1 LLTALPRTSRSAV
14 VLFWRREIAIKPER
28 SSAPAKEKRPAI
40 NLEIKAREVRLV
52 DKDGQ
57 QVGIVPLRDAQAAAE
72 AVELDLVE
80 IVPDAEPPVCRIM
93 DYGKHVFELKQQKK
107 EAKKKQHQV
116 QIKEIKLRPGTEDAD
131 YQVKLRAVIRFL
143 EEGDKAKITL
153 RFRGREMAHQE
164 LGMKQ
169 LQRFEVDLAEIGT
182 VEQSPKME
190 GKMMHMLI
198 GPKKKR

>member
-1 LLTALPRTSRSAV
+1 MSRSAV
-14 VLFWRREIAIKPER
+14 VLFWRIEIAIKPER
-28 SSAPAKEKRPAI
+28 SSAPAKDKRPAI
-40 NLEIKAREVRLV
+40 NDEIRAREVRLV
-52 DKDGQ
+52 DQNGE
-57 QVGIVPLRDAQAAAE
+57 QVGIVPLRDALSAAE
-72 AVELDLVE
+72 AVTLDLVE

-169 LQRFEVDLAEIGT
+169 LKRFEVDLAEIAT

-198 GPKKKR
+198 GPKKKK

>member
-1 LLTALPRTSRSAV
+1 MRSAV
-14 VLFWRREIAIKPER
+14 VLFWRIEIAIKPER

-143 EEGDKAKITL
+143 EDGDKAKITL

-169 LQRFEVDLAEIGT
+169 LQRFEADLAEIGT

-198 GPKKKR
+198 GPKKKK